1 MASSRARV
9 LPSPSPLLAA
19 SAGVS
24 EAGGLLLG
32 FVDGL
37 EIDDDRVVTVAH
49 DDPLRGLGGRI
60 DLLVRNEGRYID
72 EVPGP
77 GVRLVFQA
85 VTPTHPDT
93 ATDHI
98 DDGLL
103 LAVMV
108 GSGRRMRS
116 YVCYPRPYP
125 LRADGVP
132 RYGRHSV
139 HPGRLWR
146 IRVEMLRVDDTHGV
160 DPRCRP
166 LFRMSSRVR
175 AHRSSSF
182 EGPRTG
188 LARTERVGWNVFARI
203 SKPTLDL

>member
-1 MASSRARV
+1 RRSKASSRV
-9 LPSPSPLLAA
+9 AA
-19 SAGVS
+19 GSGGVS
-24 EAGGLLLG
+24 EAGRLLLG

-49 DDPLRGLGGRI
+49 DDPLRGLVGRI
-60 DLLVRNEGRYID
+60 DLLVRNEGRHID

-77 GVRLVFQA
+77 GVRLKFQA
-85 VTPTHPDT
+85 VTPTHPDM

-116 YVCYPRPYP
+116 DVCYPRPYP

-146 IRVEMLRVDDTHGV
+146 IGVAMLGVVDTHGV
-160 DPRCRP
+160 DPRCRH
-166 LFRMSSRVR
+166 LFRMCSRVG
-175 AHRSSSF
+175 AHRSSPF
-182 EGPRTG
+182 VGPRIG
-188 LARTERVGWNVFARI
+188 LALAGRVVTN
-203 SKPTLDL
+203 